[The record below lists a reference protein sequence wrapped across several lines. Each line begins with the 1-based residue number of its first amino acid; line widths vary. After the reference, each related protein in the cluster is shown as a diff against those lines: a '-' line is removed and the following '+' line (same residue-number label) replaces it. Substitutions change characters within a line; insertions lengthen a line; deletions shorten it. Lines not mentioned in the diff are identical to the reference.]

1 MNGIYI
7 LNEWYILQ
15 INVIKLIII
24 CSCMNV
30 LMQII
35 GTDETFERIKNNNI
49 YILKK
54 VNSFKIKINYII
66 YKYKYNIN

>member
-1 MNGIYI
+1 
-7 LNEWYILQ
+7 
-15 INVIKLIII
+15 
-24 CSCMNV
+24 MNV

-66 YKYKYNIN
+66 YKYKYNINNHKVL

>member
-1 MNGIYI
+1 
-7 LNEWYILQ
+7 
-15 INVIKLIII
+15 
-24 CSCMNV
+24 MNV

-66 YKYKYNIN
+66 YKYKYNINNHKYKYNHKVL